1 MGMPCR
7 ATAKKGKRK
16 QHAMDWPKGCGL
28 HEYTSH
34 MLRCSWVHL
43 VATAL
48 PTAQKPPLSH
58 GSGATVPEGQLNPA
72 GQTPEQRI
80 EVCALA
86 EASPKKPAAH
96 AYG

>member
-1 MGMPCR
+1 
-7 ATAKKGKRK
+7 
-16 QHAMDWPKGCGL
+16 
-28 HEYTSH
+28 

-58 GSGATVPEGQLNPA
+58 GSGATVPEGQRNPA